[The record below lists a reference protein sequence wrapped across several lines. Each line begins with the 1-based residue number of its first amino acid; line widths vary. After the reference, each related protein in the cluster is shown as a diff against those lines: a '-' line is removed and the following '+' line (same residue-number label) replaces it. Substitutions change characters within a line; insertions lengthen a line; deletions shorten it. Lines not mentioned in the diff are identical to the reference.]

1 MVKRSKVDAVAA
13 AGDAAEP
20 KKAKKAKKAKQ
31 ELAAEGAA
39 SSAAAAAPAT
49 PAAAPTTPA
58 AAPVEQHL
66 IYVGG
71 LPYSYDEEAVRGS
84 FSQCGEIV
92 KVHRM
97 LFPDTGKFRGIA
109 LVTFATAE
117 GAQAA
122 KDWDGQEWE
131 GRFLT
136 VKDGK
141 AEKPQ
146 AQEGQWLPSAEPER
160 PKEEGSTTAF
170 VGNLSID
177 RACEADLYGLFTGV
191 SSVRFKTDKDTG
203 RPRGFAFVEFES
215 EAALEA
221 AMKLDGTPL
230 HGRPVKMH
238 YSATKKSVGPP
249 MVADMKG
256 GKGKGKGKGKG
267 GGKGKG
273 EGKKRR

>member
-1 MVKRSKVDAVAA
+1 MVKRSKVDAAAA

-20 KKAKKAKKAKQ
+20 KKAKKAKKVKK

-49 PAAAPTTPA
+49 PAAAPVAA
-58 AAPVEQHL
+58 AAPVEHHL

-122 KDWDGQEWE
+122 KE
-131 GRFLT
+131 
-136 VKDGK
+136 
-141 AEKPQ
+141 
-146 AQEGQWLPSAEPER
+146 
-160 PKEEGSTTAF
+160 
-170 VGNLSID
+170 
-177 RACEADLYGLFTGV
+177 
-191 SSVRFKTDKDTG
+191 
-203 RPRGFAFVEFES
+203 
-215 EAALEA
+215 
-221 AMKLDGTPL
+221 
-230 HGRPVKMH
+230 
-238 YSATKKSVGPP
+238 
-249 MVADMKG
+249 
-256 GKGKGKGKGKG
+256 
-267 GGKGKG
+267 
-273 EGKKRR
+273 

>member
-1 MVKRSKVDAVAA
+1 MVKRSKVDAAAA

-20 KKAKKAKKAKQ
+20 KKAKKAKKVKK
-31 ELAAEGAA
+31 ELAAAGAA

-273 EGKKRR
+273 EDKKRR